1 MNDMNDQMMNFRKS
15 LGLDEPETVK
25 VVKEKSG
32 KATSEPERNGVPDRV
47 RDDAVQRDG
56 EMPDQVRHDEEI
68 AGRVRDDAVRD
79 DGVQRAAKAE
89 VKRNPGEA
97 ERGSLAGGRTTIT
110 IPAELLG
117 KMKLLSFWM
126 TREGLRRNMSMS
138 QMVWEMF
145 ECYLDSL
152 EGARGFVEKNTD

>member
-32 KATSEPERNGVPDRV
+32 KATSEPEKNGMPDRV
-47 RDDAVQRDG
+47 RDD
-56 EMPDQVRHDEEI
+56 EEI
-68 AGRVRDDAVRD
+68 AGRVRD

-152 EGARGFVEKNTD
+152 EGARGFVEKDAD

>member
-1 MNDMNDQMMNFRKS
+1 MNDQMMNFRKS

-47 RDDAVQRDG
+47 RDDG
-56 EMPDQVRHDEEI
+56 EI
-68 AGRVRDDAVRD
+68 AGRARNDASRD

>member
-32 KATSEPERNGVPDRV
+32 KATSEPGRNGIPDRV
-47 RDDAVQRDG
+47 RDDG
-56 EMPDQVRHDEEI
+56 EI
-68 AGRVRDDAVRD
+68 AGRARNDASRD

>member
-1 MNDMNDQMMNFRKS
+1 MNDQMMNFRKS

-32 KATSEPERNGVPDRV
+32 KATSEPGRNVIPD
-47 RDDAVQRDG
+47 
-56 EMPDQVRHDEEI
+56 
-68 AGRVRDDAVRD
+68 RVRDDAVRD

-89 VKRNPGEA
+89 VKRNPDEA
-97 ERGSLAGGRTTIT
+97 GRGSLAGGRTTIT

-152 EGARGFVEKNTD
+152 EGARGFVEKNAD

>member
-47 RDDAVQRDG
+47 RD
-56 EMPDQVRHDEEI
+56 DEEI

>member
-32 KATSEPERNGVPDRV
+32 KATSEPGRNGIPD
-47 RDDAVQRDG
+47 
-56 EMPDQVRHDEEI
+56 
-68 AGRVRDDAVRD
+68 RVRDDAVRD

-89 VKRNPGEA
+89 VKRNSGEA

-152 EGARGFVEKNTD
+152 EGARGFVEKNAD

>member
-32 KATSEPERNGVPDRV
+32 KATSEPERNGIPDR
-47 RDDAVQRDG
+47 
-56 EMPDQVRHDEEI
+56 
-68 AGRVRDDAVRD
+68 VRD

>member
-1 MNDMNDQMMNFRKS
+1 MNDQMMNFRKS

-32 KATSEPERNGVPDRV
+32 KATSEPERNGIPDR
-47 RDDAVQRDG
+47 
-56 EMPDQVRHDEEI
+56 
-68 AGRVRDDAVRD
+68 VRD

>member
-32 KATSEPERNGVPDRV
+32 KATSEPGRNGIPDR
-47 RDDAVQRDG
+47 
-56 EMPDQVRHDEEI
+56 
-68 AGRVRDDAVRD
+68 VRD
-79 DGVQRAAKAE
+79 DGVQRAAKAD

>member
-1 MNDMNDQMMNFRKS
+1 MNDQMMNFRKS

-32 KATSEPERNGVPDRV
+32 KATSEPERNGIPDRV
-47 RDDAVQRDG
+47 RDDG
-56 EMPDQVRHDEEI
+56 EI
-68 AGRVRDDAVRD
+68 AGRARNDASRD

-110 IPAELLG
+110 IPEELLG

>member
-15 LGLDEPETVK
+15 LGLDELESAQ

-32 KATSEPERNGVPDRV
+32 RDGIAGRARNDVV
-47 RDDAVQRDG
+47 QHDAVQ
-56 EMPDQVRHDEEI
+56 V
-68 AGRVRDDAVRD
+68 
-79 DGVQRAAKAE
+79 AAKRE
-89 VKRNPGEA
+89 VRRNPGET
-97 ERGSLAGGRTTIT
+97 EKVSLAGGRTTIT

-126 TREGLRRNMSMS
+126 TREGMSRNMSMS

-145 ECYLDSL
+145 ECYLDSF
-152 EGARGFVEKNTD
+152 EGARGFVEKNVD

>member
-32 KATSEPERNGVPDRV
+32 KATSEPGRNGIPDR
-47 RDDAVQRDG
+47 
-56 EMPDQVRHDEEI
+56 
-68 AGRVRDDAVRD
+68 VRD

>member
-1 MNDMNDQMMNFRKS
+1 MNDQMMNFRKS

-32 KATSEPERNGVPDRV
+32 KATSEPERNGIPDRV
-47 RDDAVQRDG
+47 RDDG
-56 EMPDQVRHDEEI
+56 EI
-68 AGRVRDDAVRD
+68 AGRARNDASRD

>member
-32 KATSEPERNGVPDRV
+32 KATSEPGRNG
-47 RDDAVQRDG
+47 
-56 EMPDQVRHDEEI
+56 MPDQVRHDEEI
-68 AGRVRDDAVRD
+68 AGRARNDASRD
-79 DGVQRAAKAE
+79 DGVQRAAKAD

>member
-15 LGLDEPETVK
+15 LGLDEPVDSK
-25 VVKEKSG
+25 VVKEKST
-32 KATSEPERNGVPDRV
+32 KSEKS
-47 RDDAVQRDG
+47 DG
-56 EMPDQVRHDEEI
+56 ERMT
-68 AGRVRDDAVRD
+68 
-79 DGVQRAAKAE
+79 
-89 VKRNPGEA
+89 
-97 ERGSLAGGRTTIT
+97 LAGGRTTIT

-145 ECYLDSL
+145 ECYLDKY
-152 EGARGFVEKNTD
+152 EGARGFVAKNLD

>member
-25 VVKEKSG
+25 VVKEKSR
-32 KATSEPERNGVPDRV
+32 KTTSEPGRNGIPD
-47 RDDAVQRDG
+47 
-56 EMPDQVRHDEEI
+56 
-68 AGRVRDDAVRD
+68 RVRDDAVRD

-97 ERGSLAGGRTTIT
+97 ERGSLARGRTTIT

>member
-1 MNDMNDQMMNFRKS
+1 MNDQMMNFRKS

-32 KATSEPERNGVPDRV
+32 KATSEPGRNGIPDR
-47 RDDAVQRDG
+47 
-56 EMPDQVRHDEEI
+56 
-68 AGRVRDDAVRD
+68 VRD

-110 IPAELLG
+110 IPAELLE

>member
-15 LGLDEPETVK
+15 LGLDELESAQ

-32 KATSEPERNGVPDRV
+32 RATSEPG
-47 RDDAVQRDG
+47 RDG
-56 EMPDQVRHDEEI
+56 IPDQVRDDGERRDDGKI
-68 AGRVRDDAVRD
+68 AGRARNDVVQHGAVQ
-79 DGVQRAAKAE
+79 VAAKRE
-89 VKRNPGEA
+89 VRRNPGET
-97 ERGSLAGGRTTIT
+97 EKVSLAGGRTTIT

-126 TREGLRRNMSMS
+126 TREGMSRNMSMS

-145 ECYLDSL
+145 ECYLDSF
-152 EGARGFVEKNTD
+152 EGARGFVEKNAD

>member
-32 KATSEPERNGVPDRV
+32 KATSEPGRNGIPDRV
-47 RDDAVQRDG
+47 RDDG
-56 EMPDQVRHDEEI
+56 EI
-68 AGRVRDDAVRD
+68 AGRARNDASRD
-79 DGVQRAAKAE
+79 DGVQRAAKAD

>member
-1 MNDMNDQMMNFRKS
+1 MNDQMMNFRKS

-32 KATSEPERNGVPDRV
+32 KATSEPSK
-47 RDDAVQRDG
+47 DG
-56 EMPDQVRHDEEI
+56 I

-152 EGARGFVEKNTD
+152 EGARGFVEKNAD

>member
-1 MNDMNDQMMNFRKS
+1 MNDQMMNFRKS

-32 KATSEPERNGVPDRV
+32 KATSEPGRN
-47 RDDAVQRDG
+47 
-56 EMPDQVRHDEEI
+56 ETPDQVRHDEEI
-68 AGRVRDDAVRD
+68 AGRARNDASRD

-89 VKRNPGEA
+89 VKRNSGEA
-97 ERGSLAGGRTTIT
+97 ARGSLAGGRTTIT

-138 QMVWEMF
+138 QMVREMF

-152 EGARGFVEKNTD
+152 EGARGFVEKNAD

>member
-1 MNDMNDQMMNFRKS
+1 MNFRKS

-32 KATSEPERNGVPDRV
+32 KATSEPGRNG
-47 RDDAVQRDG
+47 
-56 EMPDQVRHDEEI
+56 MPDQVRDDGEI
-68 AGRVRDDAVRD
+68 AGRARNDASRD

>member
-32 KATSEPERNGVPDRV
+32 KATSEPERNGIPDRV
-47 RDDAVQRDG
+47 RDDG
-56 EMPDQVRHDEEI
+56 EI
-68 AGRVRDDAVRD
+68 AGRARNDASRD

>member
-1 MNDMNDQMMNFRKS
+1 MNFRKS

-32 KATSEPERNGVPDRV
+32 KATSEPGK
-47 RDDAVQRDG
+47 DG
-56 EMPDQVRHDEEI
+56 I
-68 AGRVRDDAVRD
+68 AGRARHDGIPGQARYDERARHDD
-79 DGVQRAAKAE
+79 K
-89 VKRNPGEA
+89 
-97 ERGSLAGGRTTIT
+97 GGRTTVT

-126 TREGLRRNMSMS
+126 TREGMCRNMSMS

-145 ECYLDSL
+145 ECYLDTF

>member
-47 RDDAVQRDG
+47 RDDG
-56 EMPDQVRHDEEI
+56 EI
-68 AGRVRDDAVRD
+68 AGRARNDASRD

>member
-32 KATSEPERNGVPDRV
+32 KATSEPGRNGIPD
-47 RDDAVQRDG
+47 
-56 EMPDQVRHDEEI
+56 
-68 AGRVRDDAVRD
+68 RVRDDAVRD

-97 ERGSLAGGRTTIT
+97 ERGSSAGGRTTIT

-152 EGARGFVEKNTD
+152 EGARGFVEKNAD

>member
-1 MNDMNDQMMNFRKS
+1 MNDQMMNFRKS

-32 KATSEPERNGVPDRV
+32 KATSEPGRNGIPDRV
-47 RDDAVQRDG
+47 RD
-56 EMPDQVRHDEEI
+56 DEEI